1 MIKNKKRIL
10 LVSVMVLISLFF
22 LISICNVKKAKADTV
37 DYGEQ
42 MTETEEIS
50 PRLLTTL
57 NLGIGGKD
65 GEVFFFFSNEFTL
78 GFSTVKVYVELY
90 SSSTYQESY
99 STMTLEAIN
108 YIDDL
113 NIWKSIEVRVP
124 TGGQT
129 RYWQARTRYKPN
141 SSDWAEKVTSVWLFD
156 GNGNVIK

>member
-22 LISICNVKKAKADTV
+22 LISICNVKTAKADTV

-65 GEVFFFFSNEFTL
+65 GEVF
-78 GFSTVKVYVELY
+78 
-90 SSSTYQESY
+90 
-99 STMTLEAIN
+99 A
-108 YIDDL
+108 
-113 NIWKSIEVRVP
+113 
-124 TGGQT
+124 
-129 RYWQARTRYKPN
+129 
-141 SSDWAEKVTSVWLFD
+141 KVTSLC
-156 GNGNVIK
+156 

>member
-1 MIKNKKRIL
+1 
-10 LVSVMVLISLFF
+10 
-22 LISICNVKKAKADTV
+22 
-37 DYGEQ
+37 
-42 MTETEEIS
+42 
-50 PRLLTTL
+50 
-57 NLGIGGKD
+57 
-65 GEVFFFFSNEFTL
+65 
-78 GFSTVKVYVELY
+78 
-90 SSSTYQESY
+90 
-99 STMTLEAIN
+99 MTLEAIN